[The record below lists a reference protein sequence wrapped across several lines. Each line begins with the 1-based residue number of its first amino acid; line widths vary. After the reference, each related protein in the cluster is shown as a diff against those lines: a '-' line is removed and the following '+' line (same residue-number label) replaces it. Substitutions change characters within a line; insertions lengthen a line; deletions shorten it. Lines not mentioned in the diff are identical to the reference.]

1 MKLNDLSD
9 SNEMNDTNEMKMQKD
24 DVVKYVLKDEI
35 LENER
40 MKKSERNTEGD
51 SELDDEN

>member
-1 MKLNDLSD
+1 
-9 SNEMNDTNEMKMQKD
+9 
-24 DVVKYVLKDEI
+24 LKDEI

-51 SELDDEN
+51 SELDDENWKSEEYFVLYVDYQ